1 MTTRLFL
8 HSPSEA
14 PDAPTIATQMPEF
27 ERLGERALLLARPGD
42 VVCVACEVDERYL
55 RFLDSLEIGPRRED
69 ILVIEDVRPGT
80 GLSARLVRD
89 PDAMARVARRLGG
102 TDPLVVC
109 PFFTTPDA
117 YAVGRALRKRLS
129 RPVRV
134 EGGPPGLALRLHD
147 KVVARALA
155 ESLGIPVAPG
165 EVVRTA
171 PRDGGSEPDLVE
183 LRRAIPRWSA
193 PTGHV
198 IVRGS
203 SGASGSSIFTSRSLD
218 PDAMIDAIGERTDNS
233 VYLVEPLFEARASPN
248 VEIVV
253 EPGVPLS
260 RHVGVTD
267 QVLDSALV
275 YTGSMHPS
283 RATLAPR
290 MIEDS
295 IAIAS
300 WMRKRGFTGRVG
312 FDFVEHRAG
321 GRTVHFLTEINP
333 RINGASY
340 PLALLGRLA
349 DLARSRGARAP
360 AAFQTGY
367 VGVVA
372 DDFGE
377 LARACDSLLF
387 DPAQAEGVVF
397 YSAGFL
403 THGKVGIAC
412 LGSTAE
418 AVHALRERF
427 VQRVGADPMA
437 YAPVEVR

>member
-1 MTTRLFL
+1 
-8 HSPSEA
+8 
-14 PDAPTIATQMPEF
+14 MPEF

-89 PDAMARVARRLGG
+89 PDALARVARRLGG

-117 YAVGRALRKRLS
+117 YAVGRALGKRLS

-134 EGGPPGLALRLHD
+134 EGGPPALALRLHD

-165 EVVRTA
+165 EVVPTP
-171 PRDGGSEPDLVE
+171 PRGGGSGPDLSA
-183 LRRAIPRWSA
+183 LRGAIARWSA

-203 SGASGSSIFTSRSLD
+203 SGSSGSSIFTSRSRD
-218 PDAMIDAIGERTDNS
+218 PEAMIDAIGERTDNS
-233 VYLVEPLFEARASPN
+233 VYLVEPLFEASASPN

-300 WMRKRGFTGRVG
+300 WMRRRGFTGRVG
-312 FDFVEHRAG
+312 LDFVEHRAG
-321 GRTVHFLTEINP
+321 RRTEHFLTEINP

-340 PLALLGRLA
+340 PLALLARLA

-367 VGVVA
+367 VGVGA
-372 DDFGE
+372 NDFGE
-377 LARACDSLLF
+377 LATDCDSFLYE
-387 DPAQAEGVVF
+387 PARAEGIVF
-397 YSAGFL
+397 YSAGL
-403 THGKVGIAC
+403 LPRGKVGIAC
-412 LGSTAE
+412 LGRTAE

-437 YAPVEVR
+437 SAPVEVR

>member
-8 HSPSEA
+8 HSPSEI

-27 ERLGERALLLARPGD
+27 ERYGERALLLARPGD

-55 RFLDSLEIGPRRED
+55 RFLESLEIGPRRED
-69 ILVIEDVRPGT
+69 ILVIEDVRPGA
-80 GLSARLVRD
+80 GLSSRLVRD
-89 PDAMARVARRLGG
+89 PDAMARVARRLSGR
-102 TDPLVVC
+102 DPLVVC

-117 YAVGRALRKRLS
+117 YAVGRALGKRLS
-129 RPVRV
+129 RPIRV
-134 EGGPPGLALRLHD
+134 EGGPPALALRLHD

-165 EVVRTA
+165 EVVRAA
-171 PRDGGSEPDLVE
+171 PRGGGSGPDLPA
-183 LRRAIPRWSA
+183 LRGAIARWSA
-193 PTGHV
+193 LTGHV

-203 SGASGSSIFTSRSLD
+203 SGSSGSSIFTSRSLD
-218 PDAMIDAIGERTDNS
+218 PDAMIDAIAERTDNS
-233 VYLVEPLFEARASPN
+233 VYLVEPLYEARVSPN
-248 VEIVV
+248 VEIVM

-275 YTGSMHPS
+275 YTGSMQPS

-290 MIEDS
+290 MIDDS

-300 WMRKRGFTGRVG
+300 WMRRRGFTGRVG

-321 GRTVHFLTEINP
+321 GRTEHFVTEINP

-340 PLALLGRLA
+340 PLALLERLA
-349 DLARSRGARAP
+349 DLARKRAAP
-360 AAFQTGY
+360 APVAFQTGY
-367 VGVVA
+367 VSVRA
-372 DDFGE
+372 EDFGE
-377 LARACDSLLF
+377 LATACDSLLY

-397 YSAGFL
+397 YSTGTLAL
-403 THGKVGIAC
+403 GKVGIAC
-412 LGSTAE
+412 LGRTQE
-418 AVHALRERF
+418 AVQHLRERF
-427 VQRVGADPMA
+427 LKLAGAVPNRSTSADA
-437 YAPVEVR
+437 A